1 MIGSITDW
9 ILSLG
14 GWFALAIVFA
24 ALLQT
29 SAAKTPAAPVVPMT
43 LDKGDQSNVDDAKQ
57 AVVRTE
63 AEWAKLWNQHSPDHQ
78 RPAVDFSR
86 QMVIGTFMGS
96 RPTAGFS
103 IDIVS
108 TIQANGVLTVQLAP
122 DQILA
127 ALSLEFADEL
137 RAPQIEESV
146 IDIENRIRAAHPEV
160 VTLFVKPQT
169 SARFKAS
176 VRERFA
182 GSPLDSSSAEQP

>member
-1 MIGSITDW
+1 MI
-9 ILSLG
+9 
-14 GWFALAIVFA
+14 ALAIALA

-29 SAAKTPAAPVVPMT
+29 SPPAKTPAAPVAPMT

-86 QMVIGTFMGS
+86 QMVIGVFMGS

-108 TIQANGVLTVQLAP
+108 TIQANGVLTVRYR
-122 DQILA
+122 
-127 ALSLEFADEL
+127 E
-137 RAPQIEESV
+137 V
-146 IDIENRIRAAHPEV
+146 IPSRDAITAQVITSPFDL
-160 VTLFVKPQT
+160 VTVP
-169 SARFKAS
+169 A
-176 VRERFA
+176 FA
-182 GSPLDSSSAEQP
+182 GDVRFEKVDR